1 MTAWLSQLISPN
13 SSRWWQAAFAQVC
26 DCFAVLHFCFF
37 CKEFPSCFAHR
48 ILAPEKTV
56 RWILEASDC
65 PLLLSSLC
73 RLPKVA
79 CKQGNPHLAA
89 NVVGK
94 IGDLRAPEAFTQWAV
109 NVDSYWCWIPHCT
122 CSNCCCPLKCD
133 DSASW
138 WFSIWPVIP
147 ITVAANSWEWWEWIL
162 SDTTNR
168 NQPRMSHP
176 SISFRQEFI
185 DLHPVLWSKL
195 QQV

>member
-1 MTAWLSQLISPN
+1 MVISWLLGFITVLYILYIYIYAWILVRVMTAWLSQLISPN

-109 NVDSYWCWIPHCT
+109 NVDSYWCWIPHVQ
-122 CSNCCCPLKCD
+122 
-133 DSASW
+133 
-138 WFSIWPVIP
+138 I
-147 ITVAANSWEWWEWIL
+147 AA
-162 SDTTNR
+162 
-168 NQPRMSHP
+168 
-176 SISFRQEFI
+176 
-185 DLHPVLWSKL
+185 VLWSVTIL
-195 QQV
+195 RPGDFLFDL